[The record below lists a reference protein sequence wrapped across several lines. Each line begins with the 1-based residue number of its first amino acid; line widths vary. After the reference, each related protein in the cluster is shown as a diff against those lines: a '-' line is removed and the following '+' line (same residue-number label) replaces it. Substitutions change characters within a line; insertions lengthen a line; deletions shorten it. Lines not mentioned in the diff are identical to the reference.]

1 MKSARERNKE
11 MTIVEHMRL
20 RMGMYVPTEAG
31 RPKPWVWENL
41 LYALAADGVESFL
54 LGEATHLA
62 IDGYGK
68 RIAVAHDGRLGTGG
82 VERVFKLQDGNPV
95 LAGVHWCWF
104 GNIRYALAS
113 ALAER
118 LVIEASEG
126 GEWRAVESRCGVA
139 GPVQRLL
146 PGLVGEEKGVRIAFV
161 PDRAFLPEGVE
172 AIEAWEPEELRRFG
186 AALACGQPGLW
197 VSVNG
202 REFFMP
208 EGPGGLVERQMEE
221 VGGEVLAPVAV
232 AEIPG
237 MSFAWGAVRRREPGR
252 RLAGRVFVNGRETK
266 WKALLG
272 PLGEMV
278 LGWLCDSRCLPGG
291 ACTVFFALFA
301 ELPDKFFADSDYARR
316 LWDRDSGDWCASSGD
331 MVLPPLFSLAAQ
343 CLAQAFGRRLA

>member
-1 MKSARERNKE
+1 ME
-11 MTIVEHMRL
+11 MTLVEHMRK
-20 RMGMYVPTEAG
+20 RMGMYLPTDRAR

-54 LGEATHLA
+54 RGEATHLA
-62 IDGYGK
+62 IDGDGK

-82 VERVFKLQDGNPV
+82 LERVFELQDGNPV

-104 GNIRYALAS
+104 GNIRYALVS

-186 AALACGQPGLW
+186 AALACGHPGLR

-208 EGPGGLVERQMEE
+208 EGAGGLVERQMEE
-221 VGGEVLAPVAV
+221 DGGEVSSFRLS
-232 AEIPG
+232 IPPPFG
-237 MSFAWGAVRRREPGR
+237 GGR
-252 RLAGRVFVNGRETK
+252 GRLHHCLSTVGREQR
-266 WKALLG
+266 LRLYLG
-272 PLGEMV
+272 TDSAAWQDPLAHHH
-278 LGWLCDSRCLPGG
+278 RR
-291 ACTVFFALFA
+291 TV
-301 ELPDKFFADSDYARR
+301 
-316 LWDRDSGDWCASSGD
+316 
-331 MVLPPLFSLAAQ
+331 
-343 CLAQAFGRRLA
+343 AQAYRRDHHRLRRGETAL